1 MLYPQLEQR
10 LQASKQA
17 VNRATSES
25 IVEQCKQYLALLAE
39 YRSQLFELQGTPGVS
54 QQSASPSLTEEV
66 ADRVRLQRVADRRRS
81 SMCVDVANL
90 VGIDLCVAN
99 RVAHYAETALVF
111 RRWLR
116 HVVRV
121 SFTTV
126 SGYEAVEIFNRRKFE
141 GHDDWELRASGV
153 KFPGGDNSDLMTVQ
167 EAVNLAGMLRREDHV
182 AQNAL

>member
-39 YRSQLFELQGTPGVS
+39 YRTQLYELRGAPGVS
-54 QQSASPSLTEEV
+54 QQSASTSLPQV
-66 ADRVRLQRVADRRRS
+66 VPDRKTIREAIETTTRER
-81 SMCVDVANL
+81 
-90 VGIDLCVAN
+90 N
-99 RVAHYAETALVF
+99 RTQL
-111 RRWLR
+111 LLL
-116 HVVRV
+116 

-126 SGYEAVEIFNRRKFE
+126 SGYEAVEIFNQRKYE

-153 KFPGGDNSDLMTVQ
+153 KFRGGDNNDLMTIQ
-167 EAVNLAGMLRREDHV
+167 EAVELAGMLRREDHL
-182 AQNAL
+182 AQNAF

>member
-54 QQSASPSLTEEV
+54 QQSASTSLTEEV
-66 ADRVRLQRVADRRRS
+66 ADRKTIREAIERTTQERNKTQL
-81 SMCVDVANL
+81 L
-90 VGIDLCVAN
+90 L
-99 RVAHYAETALVF
+99 L
-111 RRWLR
+111 
-116 HVVRV
+116 

-126 SGYEAVEIFNRRKFE
+126 SGYEAVEIFNRRKYE

-153 KFPGGDNSDLMTVQ
+153 KFHGGDNSDLMTVQ
-167 EAVNLAGMLRREDHV
+167 EAVDLAGMLRREDHL

>member
-39 YRSQLFELQGTPGVS
+39 YRTRLYELQGTLGVN
-54 QQSASPSLTEEV
+54 QQSASTSLPQLV
-66 ADRVRLQRVADRRRS
+66 PDRKTIREAIESTTRER
-81 SMCVDVANL
+81 
-90 VGIDLCVAN
+90 N
-99 RVAHYAETALVF
+99 RTQL
-111 RRWLR
+111 LLL
-116 HVVRV
+116 

-126 SGYEAVEIFNRRKFE
+126 SGYEAVEIFNQRKYE

-153 KFPGGDNSDLMTVQ
+153 KFRGGDNNDLMTIQ
-167 EAVNLAGMLRREDHV
+167 EAVELAGMLRREDHL
-182 AQNAL
+182 AQNAF